1 MSFVVTG
8 HCQKCGSPIWSP
20 VVWGAAA
27 PPPNHFTCNCHG
39 TSVIVATTIPTIK
52 TQPPPISVEPTANVE
67 KILSVLKDVMKRFDD
82 LESRVGQVE
91 SLIKEKKKV
100 GILKD

>member
-20 VVWGAAA
+20 MLWGAAA
-27 PPPNHFTCNCHG
+27 PPPNHFTCNCNG
-39 TSVIVATTIPTIK
+39 TNVIVTTALPSLKPAAGTTEESAGVNK
-52 TQPPPISVEPTANVE
+52 V
-67 KILSVLKDVMKRFDD
+67 LSVLNDVMKRFDD
-82 LESRVGQVE
+82 LEKRLEQVE
-91 SLIKEKKKV
+91 SSIKDKKKAP